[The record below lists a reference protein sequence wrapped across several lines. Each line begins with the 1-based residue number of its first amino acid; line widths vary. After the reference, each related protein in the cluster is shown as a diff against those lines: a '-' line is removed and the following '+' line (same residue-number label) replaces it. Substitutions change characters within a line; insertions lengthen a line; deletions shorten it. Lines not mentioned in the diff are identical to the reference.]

1 MIIQI
6 PKLIAVSV
14 IATCSSQAMAV
25 TITDLGVLSGDISS
39 YARSINNKGEVVG
52 NSFSGNGYSH
62 AFIYT
67 NNGISELGSYS
78 GYVYNTSAVSINDS
92 SQSVGNVRT
101 GGSPYSDNYA
111 VQYYNQSLSNLFGIT
126 GLNGTI
132 YPGMGGTSATSI
144 NNNGQVAASQYNS
157 GYHAVIVGNG
167 VVTNIG
173 TLGGNYSYSNSIND
187 QGQVVGSSNLSNGNG
202 ISHAF
207 LYSNGS
213 MTDLGTIAGGVSSSA
228 TSINE
233 KGQVVGSSAATDGNN
248 HAFLYDNGNM
258 LDLGTLNGFNS
269 VATSIN
275 ENGQIVGSFG
285 FSENLHSYAHAFLYS
300 NGTMFDLNTLA
311 GVIDSGWNL
320 IDATAINDLGQI
332 VGQGQI
338 NGQYH
343 AYMLS
348 SVATVPVPASIV
360 LIASGLLGFLPF
372 SRRKCRAF
380 D

>member
-1 MIIQI
+1 
-6 PKLIAVSV
+6 
-14 IATCSSQAMAV
+14 
-25 TITDLGVLSGDISS
+25 
-39 YARSINNKGEVVG
+39 
-52 NSFSGNGYSH
+52 
-62 AFIYT
+62 
-67 NNGISELGSYS
+67 
-78 GYVYNTSAVSINDS
+78 
-92 SQSVGNVRT
+92 
-101 GGSPYSDNYA
+101 
-111 VQYYNQSLSNLFGIT
+111 
-126 GLNGTI
+126 
-132 YPGMGGTSATSI
+132 
-144 NNNGQVAASQYNS
+144 
-157 GYHAVIVGNG
+157 
-167 VVTNIG
+167 
-173 TLGGNYSYSNSIND
+173 
-187 QGQVVGSSNLSNGNG
+187 
-202 ISHAF
+202 
-207 LYSNGS
+207 